1 MGFGDDDGI
10 GEGPGAQGGG
20 WHCGGKELQVM
31 GDEMWAQSAGNKTVA
46 AGIFGLKAG
55 MALGHVVVWMAA
67 GGPAAGGDVGEGVG
81 RYITD
86 TTDDRP
92 GAENWGT
99 FTAYHLVGN
108 LDIAAGILVDPPRRD
123 FAVLGYAT
131 RPHLAPAFEVP
142 AEARA
147 IAQIWDE
154 LRELGHLWIEAHEKE
169 MGALQAGDADAAAW
183 HAATVA
189 DCRERQRRL
198 HRLLPAPT
206 VSSWEDCLCQVEGWG
221 QQLLAHAEASP
232 SFAAGLNRA
241 LPLPGA
247 AVGPKLA
254 YYQVQLQAILQYL
267 AQSGVPLPLL
277 LSEFQSR

>member
-1 MGFGDDDGI
+1 MGLEDDLG
-10 GEGPGAQGGG
+10 GEPPSPGGVEG
-20 WHCGGKELQVM
+20 WNCGGKELQVM
-31 GDEMWAQSAGNKTVA
+31 GDEQWAQSLGNKTIV
-46 AGIFGLKAG
+46 AGIFSLKAG
-55 MALGHVVVWMAA
+55 MALGHVVVWLGT
-67 GGPAAGGDVGEGVG
+67 GGGTAGGDVGEGVG

-86 TTDDRP
+86 TRDDRP

-154 LRELGHLWIEAHEKE
+154 LAVLGYLWIEAHEKE

-189 DCRERQRRL
+189 DCRERQRQL

-206 VSSWEDCLCQVEGWG
+206 VSSWEDCLCQVEAWG

-232 SFAAGLNRA
+232 SLAAGLNHA

-254 YYQVQLQAILQYL
+254 YYQAQLRTLLQYL